1 MIILALSRSSDIDSL
16 AKQYP
21 DEILRQQDG
30 SPMTTPLFTK
40 HHANN
45 S

>member
-30 SPMTTPLFTK
+30 SPMSIFTFDE
-40 HHANN
+40 A
-45 S
+45 SC